1 MDSPTSHYIDLILHT
16 HRGTKNGVSSNAK
29 PLYLLAIIKGIE
41 EGIIT
46 ENKFL
51 YSEAMESLYNDTCRF
66 YEYNKLLTPF
76 FKPFFHMASD
86 PYYFIKWKDGVEVPK
101 ASRTPSG
108 KFLRENTK
116 YAYLDQALWE
126 EMEDLFHREAIKD
139 AIITNLIH
147 D

>member
-1 MDSPTSHYIDLILHT
+1 
-16 HRGTKNGVSSNAK
+16 
-29 PLYLLAIIKGIE
+29 
-41 EGIIT
+41 
-46 ENKFL
+46 
-51 YSEAMESLYNDTCRF
+51 
-66 YEYNKLLTPF
+66 
-76 FKPFFHMASD
+76 MASD